1 MIDLSQFI
9 QKYTLQREQL
19 DIAQHI
25 VSRTEFRAH
34 AWTDGKKVE
43 YREGDIEIAY
53 PKEKEMDWLMPWIM
67 DCCADYSDKFG
78 NVGTF
83 TSKISY
89 PGRFNKYNPGSK
101 MDPHYDFVRYI
112 FDGNQKGIP
121 IFSIV
126 LLINDEC
133 EGGELIFKLG
143 GSNVGEIYKPEVQA
157 GDMLIFPSGFL
168 FEHWVEPVTSGERYS
183 LVHWAY

>member
-9 QKYTLQREQL
+9 CTYKLPEKEL
-19 DIAQHI
+19 AIAQHL
-25 VSRTEFRAH
+25 VEEAPFRAH

-53 PKEKEMDWLMPWIM
+53 PQDGEMEWIMPWIQ

-89 PGRFNKYNPGSK
+89 PGRWNKYNPGSK

-126 LLINDEC
+126 LLLNNEF
-133 EGGELIFKLG
+133 EGGDLIFKLG
-143 GSNVGEIYKPEVQA
+143 GSNVGEIYKPEVTA

-168 FEHWVEPVTSGERYS
+168 FEHWVEPVTAGYRYS